1 MIRGIDHIELIVRD
15 VDEFVRFFEAMG
27 FEVILRTEHHGGSAE
42 LKLPGEGQPVF
53 EIHSVGGEE
62 AIGVNHIAFK
72 VDSASESYAELT
84 AKGVKFAAEPH
95 LVAASGR
102 TIVNFRD
109 PDGWRLQ
116 LVDSQRRTPE
126 G

>member
-62 AIGVNHIAFK
+62 AIGRRAPKDKRITSHCW
-72 VDSASESYAELT
+72 
-84 AKGVKFAAEPH
+84 AA
-95 LVAASGR
+95 LAVAVTYQDQTR
-102 TIVNFRD
+102 PVF
-109 PDGWRLQ
+109 
-116 LVDSQRRTPE
+116 
-126 G
+126 